1 MTARKPQ
8 GMGWQSW
15 IDQQIRDGERDG
27 LFDDLPGKGKPLPGI
42 DQPRDEL
49 WWVRAKLEREEIAYL
64 PPGLQVRKD
73 LQDARERMAACRR
86 EADVV
91 KIVEE
96 INQQIRYV
104 NSHTLEGPPS
114 NLLPL
119 RVERELTRWRDAQ
132 PPSQPP
138 EGTSGHGDVSV
149 PAPALLQRWRR
160 ARRSRWGRGAAR
172 S

>member
-1 MTARKPQ
+1 MTQRKPH
-8 GMGWQSW
+8 GMGWESW

-49 WWVRAKLEREEIAYL
+49 WWVREKLKREEIAYL

-91 KIVEE
+91 KIVDE
-96 INQQIRYV
+96 INKQIRYV
-104 NSHTLEGPPS
+104 NSHTLDGPPS

-119 RVERELTRWRDAQ
+119 DVERELARWRDAHPALPQ
-132 PPSQPP
+132 EAP
-138 EGTSGHGDVSV
+138 GGDVSP
-149 PAPALLQRWRR
+149 PASPSRRRWRR
-160 ARRSRWGRGAAR
+160 AIRSPGRRRAR
-172 S
+172 PS